1 MNNEKQLLLQSGCG
15 FEASDQTKEVLNVS
29 LQTVNVE
36 ANGLIAAVEVHHLEM
51 MTENE

>member
-1 MNNEKQLLLQSGCG
+1 LIK
-15 FEASDQTKEVLNVS
+15 TKEIQNVS

-51 MTENE
+51 MSDNE